1 MLIFVTLDTFQEDKS
16 TAFTDVMKCA
26 KKKSRFLARRTQKNK
41 DDNGK
46 TDERELISL
55 ILEMLA

>member
-1 MLIFVTLDTFQEDKS
+1 
-16 TAFTDVMKCA
+16 MKCA
-26 KKKSRFLARRTQKNK
+26 KKKSRFLARTQKNK

>member
-1 MLIFVTLDTFQEDKS
+1 MNSIAFQEDKL
-16 TAFTDVMKCA
+16 TAFTDVMKKCA